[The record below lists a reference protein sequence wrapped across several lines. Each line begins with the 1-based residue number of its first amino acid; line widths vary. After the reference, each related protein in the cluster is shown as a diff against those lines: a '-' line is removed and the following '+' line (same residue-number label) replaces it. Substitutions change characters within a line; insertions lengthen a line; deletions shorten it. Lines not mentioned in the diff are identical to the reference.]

1 MLRDAVVTDEQSLV
15 LILGAGASKEV
26 GLPTG
31 EELKSEIAR
40 LFREHHMENARD
52 IIAIASDISNESLD
66 EARRHISDSLPQANS
81 IDDFINAHAD
91 KPAIAACSKFAI
103 TRAILDAERKS
114 TLYGLKH
121 NEFTSFDPTKS
132 SDTWFSNFFKILIEN
147 CRLDA
152 LPSRLRSVG
161 IINFNYDRCAEHY
174 LFNAIQNYY
183 RTGRGDTADLMRN
196 LDILHPY
203 GLIGDLPW
211 MDPEDFTDFGA
222 QRPDHLIHGSSRGI
236 RTFSESTEEDNPRI
250 DEIRAMVNHGSRLV
264 FLGFAF
270 HSINMELLFGKESP
284 EVTPKTTY
292 ASGYGLS
299 NSNCDN
305 IRAMIAHRSRVPH
318 PGVQIRNDLTCAT
331 LIQEYRHSL
340 SLNLSA

>member
-1 MLRDAVVTDEQSLV
+1 MTDEKSLV

-40 LFREHHMENARD
+40 LFREHDMENALN
-52 IIAIASDISNESLD
+52 IIAIADDISNDSLE
-66 EARRHISDSLPQANS
+66 EASRHIPDSMPQANS
-81 IDDFINAHAD
+81 IDDFINTHAD
-91 KPAIAACSKFAI
+91 KPAIASCSKFAI

-121 NEFTSFDPTKS
+121 NEFTSFDPTRS
-132 SDTWFSNFFKILIEN
+132 SDTWFNHFFKILIEN

-161 IINFNYDRCAEHY
+161 VINFNYDRCAEHY

-183 RTGRGDTADLMRN
+183 RTGQGETADLLMRN

-203 GLIGDLPW
+203 GLIGNLPW
-211 MDPEDFTDFGA
+211 MDPEDFTVFGE
-222 QRPDHLIHGSSRGI
+222 QRPDNLIHKSSKGI
-236 RTFSESTEEDNPRI
+236 RTFSESTEEDNHRLE
-250 DEIRAMVNHGSRLV
+250 EIRTMVNHGSRLV

-270 HSINMELLFGKESP
+270 HRINMELLFGKEAL
-284 EVTPKTTY
+284 EVTPKITY

-305 IRAMIAHRSRVPH
+305 IRAMIAHRSRAPH

-340 SLNLSA
+340 SLNLPT